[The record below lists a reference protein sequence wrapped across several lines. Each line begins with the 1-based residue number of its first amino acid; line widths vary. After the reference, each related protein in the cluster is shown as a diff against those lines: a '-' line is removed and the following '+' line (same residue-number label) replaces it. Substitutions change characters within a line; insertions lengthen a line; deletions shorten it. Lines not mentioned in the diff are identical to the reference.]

1 MKKRTRSNYNG
12 IRKYETP
19 YTGLLFCGDCGGPMF
34 SMSSKQ
40 LDPAYTCGTYHRR
53 GRKGC
58 TSHHT
63 RVDFLDSILKMYVQ
77 KVKRGS
83 ANMIDALE
91 ASITDERRST
101 RAKRRRTCCA
111 GRSTR
116 RKISSSADPAE
127 DRGADAQKPDQEKMI
142 NETYDALEAECYGKI
157 RGLESQFDLMA
168 DHRNNVIR
176 MNRIAKTALDIF
188 DDILNKPK
196 AEKSRISSSSS
207 SASTYTTTTSTSAQE
222 RH

>member
-1 MKKRTRSNYNG
+1 
-12 IRKYETP
+12 
-19 YTGLLFCGDCGGPMF
+19 MF

-53 GRKGC
+53 GRKWMHVASYAGGL
-58 TSHHT
+58 SGQHFENVRPEGEAGQRQHD
-63 RVDFLDSILKMYVQ
+63 R
-77 KVKRGS
+77 R
-83 ANMIDALE
+83 LE
-91 ASITDERRST
+91 ASIRDERRRST
-101 RAKRRRTCCA
+101 RAKRRGHAAQADRR
-111 GRSTR
+111 GEKNQLKVLTR
-116 RKISSSADPAE
+116 QKIAE
-127 DRGADAQKPDQEKMI
+127 LMRKPDQEEMI

-157 RGLESQFDLMA
+157 RGLESQLDLMA

-196 AEKSRISSSSS
+196 LKKAGYRVHRRAHRRIR
-207 SASTYTTTTSTSAQE
+207 TTTRHPAQE